1 MNKKLIVLI
10 LVVQI
15 VFFGLFVTSC
25 TKSDNA
31 ETTKSE
37 NAETVVDGNNITKE
51 EKPEEVVISYDGI
64 YVDQF
69 SDETINQLIN
79 GVNSTIQGV
88 VDGFNTV
95 DEITDIDSFINSYR
109 EKSNENDFTQE
120 LISLMLESLIK
131 YAKGIK
137 NAYYVSKIV
146 PEEIKTDKI
155 VIPSTWKDGNKI
167 IVIGSNVLGKN
178 NKITDIVIQEGI
190 THILDE
196 AFKGCTALSS
206 LTVPESVYSIGNNVF
221 EGCNN
226 LAHINLFL
234 RNILASQNDTFNGS
248 SIKTIDFNGTIEQ
261 WNSMVT
267 DRNIFLD
274 DNVILNCSNRKVNEG
289 DFAGL
294 YVERVLNL
302 YTLKHVNGSEIA
314 FYAYV
319 PRYWKN
325 GGKIGIISSEAFK
338 DCDEIFSVTIE
349 DGIGMIMESAFEGCS
364 SLVNISI
371 PESVSVIGKNAF
383 RGCSSLSS
391 INIPKSAF
399 FINGDIFGDCDNLE
413 DIYYQGTY
421 SQLMS
426 MPDKIWI
433 DTDSGADIHCTD
445 RIIRGEKPS
454 STGVYVEKI
463 PYSKNYRV
471 SNVDAGRLTSTKVV
485 IPAEHNDGYITEIG
499 KEAFEYCNG
508 LTRIKLPNT
517 ITKIGDMAF
526 YKCSGLTSIMI
537 PDSVTEIGEYAF
549 EDCSGLTSITIPDSV
564 TVIGNGAFKE
574 CSGLTSITIP
584 NSVTEIGEDA
594 FYGCSGLTSI
604 TIPGSIKNIR
614 ECFSD
619 DGYNETL
626 REVVLQDGI
635 TSIGYKAFA
644 NYSGLTS
651 ITIPDS
657 VTEIGEYAFAGCSGL
672 TSITIP
678 DSVTEIGKYAFRG
691 CSGLTSITIPD
702 SVTVIG
708 NGAFK
713 ECSGLTSITIPN
725 SVTEI
730 GEDAFW
736 GCSGLTS
743 ITIPDSVTVIGGGA
757 FYECSGLTSITI
769 PDSVTVIGNGAFKEC
784 SGLTSITIP
793 DSVTEIGYRAFTN
806 CSGLTS
812 ITIPNS
818 VTEIGLWAFED
829 CSGLTE
835 IHYTGTREQ
844 WRNVS
849 KVDGWAGNCPL
860 SVVHCTDGDIKIE

>member
-1 MNKKLIVLI
+1 MKKKLIVLI

-25 TKSDNA
+25 TKSENA
-31 ETTKSE
+31 ETTNKSE

-51 EKPEEVVISYDGI
+51 EKPKEVVISYDGI
-64 YVDQF
+64 YVDKF
-69 SDETINQLIN
+69 SDEAINQLIN

-155 VIPSTWKDGNKI
+155 VIPNTWKDGNKI
-167 IVIGSNVLGKN
+167 VVIGPNVLGKN

-190 THILDE
+190 THIMNE

-267 DRNIFLD
+267 DRNVFLD

-294 YVERVLNL
+294 YVERVLNN

-325 GGKIGIISSEAFK
+325 GGKIDIISSEAFK
-338 DCDEIFSVTIE
+338 DCDEILSVTIE

-399 FINGDIFGDCDNLE
+399 FINGDIFGDCDNLK

-499 KEAFEYCNG
+499 EEAFKGCNG

-517 ITKIGDMAF
+517 ITKIG
-526 YKCSGLTSIMI
+526 K
-537 PDSVTEIGEYAF
+537 YAF
-549 EDCSGLTSITIPDSV
+549 
-564 TVIGNGAFKE
+564 K
-574 CSGLTSITIP
+574 
-584 NSVTEIGEDA
+584 
-594 FYGCSGLTSI
+594 GC
-604 TIPGSIKNIR
+604 
-614 ECFSD
+614 
-619 DGYNETL
+619 
-626 REVVLQDGI
+626 
-635 TSIGYKAFA
+635 
-644 NYSGLTS
+644 SGLTS

-657 VTEIGEYAFAGCSGL
+657 VTEIGEYAFKGCSGL

-678 DSVTEIGKYAFRG
+678 NSVTKIGEYAFGDCSGLTSITIPNSVTVIGEYAFEDCSGLTSITLPDSVTEIGYEAFRG

-702 SVTVIG
+702 SVTKIG
-708 NGAFK
+708 NQSFRG
-713 ECSGLTSITIPN
+713 CSGLTSITIPN

-730 GEDAFW
+730 GGLAF
-736 GCSGLTS
+736 
-743 ITIPDSVTVIGGGA
+743 D
-757 FYECSGLTSITI
+757 ECS
-769 PDSVTVIGNGAFKEC
+769 V
-784 SGLTSITIP
+784 
-793 DSVTEIGYRAFTN
+793 
-806 CSGLTS
+806 
-812 ITIPNS
+812 
-818 VTEIGLWAFED
+818 
-829 CSGLTE
+829 LTE
-835 IHYTGTREQ
+835 INYTGTRKQ

-849 KVDGWAGNCPL
+849 KGYGWAPYYY
-860 SVVHCTDGDIKIE
+860 SHSIVHCTDGDIKIE

>member
-15 VFFGLFVTSC
+15 VFFGLF
-25 TKSDNA
+25 A
-31 ETTKSE
+31 
-37 NAETVVDGNNITKE
+37 KE
-51 EKPEEVVISYDGI
+51 EKPKEVAISYDGI
-64 YVDQF
+64 YVDKF
-69 SDETINQLIN
+69 SDEAIDETINQVIN
-79 GVNSTIQGV
+79 TVNSTIQGV
-88 VDGFNTV
+88 VDGVNTV

-109 EKSNENDFTQE
+109 DKLNENDFTQE
-120 LISLMLESLIK
+120 SSLTLESLIK
-131 YAKGIK
+131 YAKEIK

-155 VIPSTWKDGNKI
+155 VIPNTWQDGNKI
-167 IVIGSNVLGKN
+167 VSIGPNVLGKN

-190 THILDE
+190 MNIMDE

-226 LAHINLFL
+226 LTHINLFL

-338 DCDEIFSVTIE
+338 NCDEIFSVTIA

-399 FINGDIFGDCDNLE
+399 FINGDIFGDCDNLK

-485 IPAEHNDGYITEIG
+485 IPAEYNDGYITEIG
-499 KEAFEYCNG
+499 QEAFAGCYG
-508 LTRIKLPNT
+508 LTKIKLPNT
-517 ITKIGDMAF
+517 ITKIRGRAF
-526 YKCSGLTSIMI
+526 AY
-537 PDSVTEIGEYAF
+537 
-549 EDCSGLTSITIPDSV
+549 CSGLTSITIPDSV
-564 TVIGNGAFKE
+564 TVIGN
-574 CSGLTSITIP
+574 
-584 NSVTEIGEDA
+584 DA
-594 FYGCSGLTSI
+594 FRGCSGLTSI
-604 TIPGSIKNIR
+604 MLPN
-614 ECFSD
+614 
-619 DGYNETL
+619 
-626 REVVLQDGI
+626 
-635 TSIGYKAFA
+635 
-644 NYSGLTS
+644 
-651 ITIPDS
+651 S
-657 VTEIGEYAFAGCSGL
+657 VTRIERYAFNGCSGL

-678 DSVTEIGKYAFRG
+678 DSVTEIGDRAFNE
-691 CSGLTSITIPD
+691 CSGLISITLPD
-702 SVTVIG
+702 SVTEIG
-708 NGAFK
+708 WYAFNG
-713 ECSGLTSITIPN
+713 CSGLTSITIPN
-725 SVTEI
+725 SVT
-730 GEDAFW
+730 
-736 GCSGLTS
+736 
-743 ITIPDSVTVIGGGA
+743 VIGKHA
-757 FYECSGLTSITI
+757 F
-769 PDSVTVIGNGAFKEC
+769 AQ
-784 SGLTSITIP
+784 
-793 DSVTEIGYRAFTN
+793 
-806 CSGLTS
+806 
-812 ITIPNS
+812 
-818 VTEIGLWAFED
+818 

-849 KVDGWAGNCPL
+849 KASYWAYNCPL
-860 SVVHCTDGDIKIE
+860 SVVHCTDGDIQYNIQ

>member
-549 EDCSGLTSITIPDSV
+549 
-564 TVIGNGAFKE
+564 
-574 CSGLTSITIP
+574 
-584 NSVTEIGEDA
+584 
-594 FYGCSGLTSI
+594 
-604 TIPGSIKNIR
+604 
-614 ECFSD
+614 
-619 DGYNETL
+619 
-626 REVVLQDGI
+626 
-635 TSIGYKAFA
+635 
-644 NYSGLTS
+644 
-651 ITIPDS
+651 
-657 VTEIGEYAFAGCSGL
+657 AGCSGL

-691 CSGLTSITIPD
+691 
-702 SVTVIG
+702 
-708 NGAFK
+708 
-713 ECSGLTSITIPN
+713 
-725 SVTEI
+725 
-730 GEDAFW
+730 
-736 GCSGLTS
+736 
-743 ITIPDSVTVIGGGA
+743 
-757 FYECSGLTSITI
+757 CSGLTSITI

>member
-1 MNKKLIVLI
+1 MKKKLIVLI

-25 TKSDNA
+25 TKSENA

-51 EKPEEVVISYDGI
+51 EKPKEVAISYDGI
-64 YVDQF
+64 YVDKF
-69 SDETINQLIN
+69 SDEAINQLIN

-155 VIPSTWKDGNKI
+155 VIPNTWKDGNKI
-167 IVIGSNVLGKN
+167 AVIGPNVLGKN

-190 THILDE
+190 MHIMDE

-206 LTVPESVYSIGNNVF
+206 LTVPESVFYIGNNVF

-226 LAHINLFL
+226 LAHINLYL
-234 RNILASQNDTFNGS
+234 RNILASHNDTFNGS

-261 WNSMVT
+261 WDRIVT
-267 DRNIFLD
+267 DRNVFLD
-274 DNVILNCSNRKVNEG
+274 DNVVLNCSNRKVNEG

-338 DCDEIFSVTIE
+338 DCDEILSVTIE

-371 PESVSVIGKNAF
+371 PESVSVIGINAF

-391 INIPKSAF
+391 INIPKSAY
-399 FINGDIFGDCDNLE
+399 FINGDIFGDCDDLE

-485 IPAEHNDGYITEIG
+485 IPAEYNDVYITEIG
-499 KEAFEYCNG
+499 NKAFEGCNG
-508 LTRIKLPNT
+508 LTRIKLPDT
-517 ITKIGDMAF
+517 ITKIG
-526 YKCSGLTSIMI
+526 YS
-537 PDSVTEIGEYAF
+537 
-549 EDCSGLTSITIPDSV
+549 
-564 TVIGNGAFKE
+564 
-574 CSGLTSITIP
+574 
-584 NSVTEIGEDA
+584 
-594 FYGCSGLTSI
+594 
-604 TIPGSIKNIR
+604 
-614 ECFSD
+614 
-619 DGYNETL
+619 
-626 REVVLQDGI
+626 
-635 TSIGYKAFA
+635 AFA
-644 NYSGLTS
+644 N
-651 ITIPDS
+651 
-657 VTEIGEYAFAGCSGL
+657 CSGL

-678 DSVTEIGKYAFRG
+678 DSVTEIGDYAF
-691 CSGLTSITIPD
+691 
-702 SVTVIG
+702 
-708 NGAFK
+708 
-713 ECSGLTSITIPN
+713 
-725 SVTEI
+725 
-730 GEDAFW
+730 
-736 GCSGLTS
+736 
-743 ITIPDSVTVIGGGA
+743 
-757 FYECSGLTSITI
+757 YY
-769 PDSVTVIGNGAFKEC
+769 C

-793 DSVTEIGYRAFTN
+793 DSVTEIGYWVFAYCRGLTSITIPDSVTAIRGRAFTN
-806 CSGLTS
+806 CSDLTS

-818 VTEIGLWAFED
+818 VTEIGLYAFED

-849 KVDGWAGNCPL
+849 KNSDWAYGCPL
-860 SVVHCTDGDIKIE
+860 SVVHCTDGDIQYNIQ

>member
-508 LTRIKLPNT
+508 LTRIKLPDT
-517 ITKIGDMAF
+517 ITKIGYRAF
-526 YKCSGLTSIMI
+526 YK
-537 PDSVTEIGEYAF
+537 
-549 EDCSGLTSITIPDSV
+549 
-564 TVIGNGAFKE
+564 
-574 CSGLTSITIP
+574 
-584 NSVTEIGEDA
+584 
-594 FYGCSGLTSI
+594 
-604 TIPGSIKNIR
+604 
-614 ECFSD
+614 
-619 DGYNETL
+619 
-626 REVVLQDGI
+626 
-635 TSIGYKAFA
+635 
-644 NYSGLTS
+644 
-651 ITIPDS
+651 
-657 VTEIGEYAFAGCSGL
+657 
-672 TSITIP
+672 
-678 DSVTEIGKYAFRG
+678 
-691 CSGLTSITIPD
+691 
-702 SVTVIG
+702 
-708 NGAFK
+708 
-713 ECSGLTSITIPN
+713 
-725 SVTEI
+725 
-730 GEDAFW
+730 
-736 GCSGLTS
+736 
-743 ITIPDSVTVIGGGA
+743 
-757 FYECSGLTSITI
+757 
-769 PDSVTVIGNGAFKEC
+769 
-784 SGLTSITIP
+784 
-793 DSVTEIGYRAFTN
+793 

-818 VTEIGLWAFED
+818 VTEIGLWAFAY
-829 CSGLTE
+829 CSGLTSITIPDSVTEIGEYAFNGCSGLAE
-835 IHYTGTREQ
+835 IHYTGTRKQ

-849 KVDGWAGNCPL
+849 KVDGWAYNCPL
-860 SVVHCTDGDIKIE
+860 SVIHCTDGDIQYNIQ

>member
-1 MNKKLIVLI
+1 MKKKLIVLI

-25 TKSDNA
+25 TKSENA

-51 EKPEEVVISYDGI
+51 EKPKEVVISYDGI
-64 YVDQF
+64 YVDKF

-79 GVNSTIQGV
+79 AVNAKIQGV

-109 EKSNENDFTQE
+109 EKSNEND
-120 LISLMLESLIK
+120 LILESLIK
-131 YAKGIK
+131 YAKEIK
-137 NAYYVSKIV
+137 NAYYVSKV
-146 PEEIKTDKI
+146 VLEELKTDKI
-155 VIPSTWKDGNKI
+155 VIPNTWQDGNKI
-167 IVIGSNVLGKN
+167 VVIGPNVLGKN

-190 THILDE
+190 IHIMDE

-206 LTVPESVYSIGNNVF
+206 LTVPESVYYIGNNVF
-221 EGCNN
+221 EGCIN

-234 RNILASQNDTFNGS
+234 RNMLASQNDTFNGS

-261 WNSMVT
+261 WDRIVT
-267 DRNIFLD
+267 DRNVFLD

-325 GGKIGIISSEAFK
+325 GGKIDIISSEAFK

-399 FINGDIFGDCDNLE
+399 FINGDIFGDCDALE

-485 IPAEHNDGYITEIG
+485 IPAEYNDVYITEIG
-499 KEAFEYCNG
+499 KGAFKGCNG
-508 LTRIKLPNT
+508 LTRIKLPDT
-517 ITKIGDMAF
+517 ITK
-526 YKCSGLTSIMI
+526 
-537 PDSVTEIGEYAF
+537 
-549 EDCSGLTSITIPDSV
+549 
-564 TVIGNGAFKE
+564 
-574 CSGLTSITIP
+574 
-584 NSVTEIGEDA
+584 
-594 FYGCSGLTSI
+594 
-604 TIPGSIKNIR
+604 
-614 ECFSD
+614 
-619 DGYNETL
+619 
-626 REVVLQDGI
+626 
-635 TSIGYKAFA
+635 
-644 NYSGLTS
+644 
-651 ITIPDS
+651 
-657 VTEIGEYAFAGCSGL
+657 
-672 TSITIP
+672 
-678 DSVTEIGKYAFRG
+678 
-691 CSGLTSITIPD
+691 
-702 SVTVIG
+702 
-708 NGAFK
+708 
-713 ECSGLTSITIPN
+713 
-725 SVTEI
+725 
-730 GEDAFW
+730 
-736 GCSGLTS
+736 
-743 ITIPDSVTVIGGGA
+743 
-757 FYECSGLTSITI
+757 
-769 PDSVTVIGNGAFKEC
+769 
-784 SGLTSITIP
+784 
-793 DSVTEIGYRAFTN
+793 IGYRAFTN

-835 IHYTGTREQ
+835 INYTGTREQ

-849 KVDGWAGNCPL
+849 KVDGWEGNCPL

>member
-391 INIPKSAF
+391 INIPKSEF

-564 TVIGNGAFKE
+564 TVIGNGAFWGCSGLTSITIPDSVTEIGKYAFRG

-657 VTEIGEYAFAGCSGL
+657 VTEIGEYAFWGCSGL

-678 DSVTEIGKYAFRG
+678 DSVTEIGEY
-691 CSGLTSITIPD
+691 
-702 SVTVIG
+702 
-708 NGAFK
+708 
-713 ECSGLTSITIPN
+713 
-725 SVTEI
+725 
-730 GEDAFW
+730 AFW

>member
-1 MNKKLIVLI
+1 MKKKLIVLI

-25 TKSDNA
+25 TKSENA

-37 NAETVVDGNNITKE
+37 NAETVVDVNNITKE
-51 EKPEEVVISYDGI
+51 EKPKEVVISYDGI
-64 YVDQF
+64 YVDKF

-131 YAKGIK
+131 YAKEIK

-155 VIPSTWKDGNKI
+155 VIPNTWKDGNKI
-167 IVIGSNVLGKN
+167 VVIGPNVLGKN

-190 THILDE
+190 IHIMDE

-206 LTVPESVYSIGNNVF
+206 LTVPESVYYIGNNVF

-226 LAHINLFL
+226 LTHINLFL
-234 RNILASQNDTFNGS
+234 RNMLASQNDTFNGS

-338 DCDEIFSVTIE
+338 DCDEILSVTIE

-399 FINGDIFGDCDNLE
+399 FINGDIFGDCDDLK

-471 SNVDAGRLTSTKVV
+471 SNVDVGRLTSTKVV

-517 ITKIGDMAF
+517 ITKIG
-526 YKCSGLTSIMI
+526 Y
-537 PDSVTEIGEYAF
+537 
-549 EDCSGLTSITIPDSV
+549 
-564 TVIGNGAFKE
+564 GAFQY
-574 CSGLTSITIP
+574 C
-584 NSVTEIGEDA
+584 
-594 FYGCSGLTSI
+594 
-604 TIPGSIKNIR
+604 
-614 ECFSD
+614 
-619 DGYNETL
+619 
-626 REVVLQDGI
+626 
-635 TSIGYKAFA
+635 
-644 NYSGLTS
+644 SGLTS

-657 VTEIGEYAFAGCSGL
+657 VTEIGVRAFEGCSGLTSITIPNSLTEIGKNAFAGCSGL

-678 DSVTEIGKYAFRG
+678 DSVTEIGKY
-691 CSGLTSITIPD
+691 
-702 SVTVIG
+702 
-708 NGAFK
+708 
-713 ECSGLTSITIPN
+713 
-725 SVTEI
+725 
-730 GEDAFW
+730 
-736 GCSGLTS
+736 
-743 ITIPDSVTVIGGGA
+743 
-757 FYECSGLTSITI
+757 
-769 PDSVTVIGNGAFKEC
+769 
-784 SGLTSITIP
+784 
-793 DSVTEIGYRAFTN
+793 AFTN

>member
-508 LTRIKLPNT
+508 LTRIKLPDT
-517 ITKIGDMAF
+517 ITKIGYRAF
-526 YKCSGLTSIMI
+526 YK
-537 PDSVTEIGEYAF
+537 
-549 EDCSGLTSITIPDSV
+549 
-564 TVIGNGAFKE
+564 

-584 NSVTEIGEDA
+584 NSVTEIGLWA
-594 FYGCSGLTSI
+594 FAYCSGLTSITIPDSVTEIGEYAFVGCSGLTSI

-614 ECFSD
+614 AWFSD
-619 DGYNETL
+619 DGDNETL
-626 REVVLQDGI
+626 SEVVLQDGI

-657 VTEIGEYAFAGCSGL
+657 VTKIGDMAFYKCSGLTSIMIPDSVTEIGGGAFYECIGL

-678 DSVTEIGKYAFRG
+678 DSVTEIGEYAFNG
-691 CSGLTSITIPD
+691 CSGL
-702 SVTVIG
+702 
-708 NGAFK
+708 A
-713 ECSGLTSITIPN
+713 
-725 SVTEI
+725 
-730 GEDAFW
+730 
-736 GCSGLTS
+736 
-743 ITIPDSVTVIGGGA
+743 
-757 FYECSGLTSITI
+757 
-769 PDSVTVIGNGAFKEC
+769 
-784 SGLTSITIP
+784 
-793 DSVTEIGYRAFTN
+793 
-806 CSGLTS
+806 
-812 ITIPNS
+812 
-818 VTEIGLWAFED
+818 
-829 CSGLTE
+829 E
-835 IHYTGTREQ
+835 IHYTGTRKQ

-849 KVDGWAGNCPL
+849 KVDGWAYNCPL
-860 SVVHCTDGDIKIE
+860 SVIHCTDGDIQYNIQ

>member
-1 MNKKLIVLI
+1 MKKKLIVLI

-25 TKSDNA
+25 TKS
-31 ETTKSE
+31 ET
-37 NAETVVDGNNITKE
+37 AETVVDVNNITKE
-51 EKPEEVVISYDGI
+51 EKPKEVVISYDGI
-64 YVDQF
+64 YVDKF

-206 LTVPESVYSIGNNVF
+206 LTVPESVYYIGNNVF

-226 LAHINLFL
+226 LTHINLFL
-234 RNILASQNDTFNGS
+234 RNMLASQNDTFNGS

-261 WNSMVT
+261 WDRIVT
-267 DRNIFLD
+267 DRNVFLD

-289 DFAGL
+289 DFAGF
-294 YVERVLNL
+294 YVERVLNI
-302 YTLKHVNGSEIA
+302 YTLKYVNGSEIA

-325 GGKIGIISSEAFK
+325 GGKIDIISSEAFK

-399 FINGDIFGDCDNLE
+399 FINGDIFGDCDDLK
-413 DIYYQGTY
+413 DIYYQGSY

-471 SNVDAGRLTSTKVV
+471 SNVDPGRLTSTKIV
-485 IPAEHNDGYITEIG
+485 IPAEYNDAYITEIG
-499 KEAFEYCNG
+499 QEAFKGCNG
-508 LTRIKLPNT
+508 LTRIKLPDT
-517 ITKIGDMAF
+517 ITKIGYRAF
-526 YKCSGLTSIMI
+526 AGCSGLTSITI
-537 PDSVTEIGEYAF
+537 PDSVTVIGKSAFNACSGLTSITIPNSVTEIGEYAF
-549 EDCSGLTSITIPDSV
+549 YGCSGLTSITIPDSVTEIGNDAFAWCSGLTSITIPDSV
-564 TVIGNGAFKE
+564 TVIGNDAFTV

-584 NSVTEIGEDA
+584 NSVTRIGRYA
-594 FYGCSGLTSI
+594 FNGCS
-604 TIPGSIKNIR
+604 
-614 ECFSD
+614 D
-619 DGYNETL
+619 
-626 REVVLQDGI
+626 
-635 TSIGYKAFA
+635 
-644 NYSGLTS
+644 
-651 ITIPDS
+651 
-657 VTEIGEYAFAGCSGL
+657 
-672 TSITIP
+672 
-678 DSVTEIGKYAFRG
+678 
-691 CSGLTSITIPD
+691 
-702 SVTVIG
+702 
-708 NGAFK
+708 
-713 ECSGLTSITIPN
+713 LTSITIPN

-730 GEDAFW
+730 GD
-736 GCSGLTS
+736 
-743 ITIPDSVTVIGGGA
+743 GA
-757 FYECSGLTSITI
+757 FL
-769 PDSVTVIGNGAFKEC
+769 N
-784 SGLTSITIP
+784 
-793 DSVTEIGYRAFTN
+793 
-806 CSGLTS
+806 
-812 ITIPNS
+812 
-818 VTEIGLWAFED
+818 

-849 KVDGWAGNCPL
+849 TGYEWAQGCPL
-860 SVVHCTDGDIKIE
+860 YVVHCTDGDIKIE